1 MIIKTEDFEL
11 EISTE
16 TGVYFGSKALGQIFE
31 KWDDLENNKKLGL
44 ENIQEKVETLILE
57 CKEILSGKDIAIM
70 KHVIID
76 NSDRRSGVESR

>member
-16 TGVYFGSKALGQIFE
+16 TGVYFGSKTLGQIFK

-44 ENIQEKVETLILE
+44 ENIQEKVEKLILE
-57 CKEILSGKDIAIM
+57 CKEISNTYNQEK
-70 KHVIID
+70 
-76 NSDRRSGVESR
+76 NP